1 MELIVFYKL
10 TDVQKLDFSENGSL
24 THILP
29 AENLCLIQYE
39 FHIYSLQN

>member
-1 MELIVFYKL
+1 MEFLVFYKL
-10 TDVQKLDFSENGSL
+10 TEVQFLDFSENGSL

-29 AENLCLIQYE
+29 AENLCLTQYE